1 MGRKTLKQRQERDA
15 ARIAE
20 QTIGGRII
28 ERARQASSTDA
39 DWYANE
45 LYTELS
51 EVAETRF
58 PEIGELCFFNYSA
71 AYPEKYPHYDRRPL
85 VYIMDYQEDKLLGA
99 NLHYLN
105 PDYRDGVAR
114 GLINKVS
121 ARLPKKTL
129 HRYFFTNIGDIF
141 IIPPSAD
148 EWASVAE
155 LVTENFVNKYG
166 RKVELQKVWDSI

>member
-1 MGRKTLKQRQERDA
+1 M
-15 ARIAE
+15 
-20 QTIGGRII
+20 TIGGRIL
-28 ERARQASSTDA
+28 ERAYQTAGTDS

-45 LYTELS
+45 LYAELS
-51 EVAETRF
+51 EVGETRF
-58 PEIGELCFFNYSA
+58 PEIGELCFFSYSA
-71 AYPEKYPHYDRRPL
+71 AYAQRYPHYDTRPL
-85 VYIMDYQEDKLLGA
+85 VYVLEYQQDKILGA

-166 RKVELQKVWDSI
+166 RKVELQQVWDSI

>member
-1 MGRKTLKQRQERDA
+1 MPRKTLKQRQERDA
-15 ARIAE
+15 AREAVT
-20 QTIGGRII
+20 TIGGRIKQ
-28 ERARQASSTDA
+28 RAKETPNTDSN
-39 DWYANE
+39 WYANE
-45 LYTELS
+45 LYAELS
-51 EVAETRF
+51 QIADTRL
-58 PEIGELCFFNYSA
+58 PEIGELCFFSYTA
-71 AYPEKYPHYDRRPL
+71 AYPDKYPHYDRRPL

-121 ARLPKKTL
+121 ARLPAKTL